1 MRVRAIVN
9 RAGGTLTGLTEE
21 EERIVE
27 AFRAAGIDADVR
39 LTDSDDIFEALKEA
53 ASAPGLDAVVAADR
67 WAREQAAAFCG
78 FPRANSPAI
87 LQP

>member
-53 ASAPGLDAVVAADR
+53 ASAP
-67 WAREQAAAFCG
+67 
-78 FPRANSPAI
+78 
-87 LQP
+87 